1 MDICCIYPH
10 HIFFEVIIVLILF
23 LLRSPFGV
31 GCGGFSFLWSH
42 LTGLL
47 SWGVTINIQSLASPQ
62 CFRQIPLMS
71 FFFQL
76 FNPFTHRFT
85 RTFYI
90 ILKVQYGLSVF
101 TVLHATDLVAL
112 PLGRAAPA
120 VLLAVH
126 HPHPGLRVQVASWR
140 VVTCEKL
147 I

>member
-1 MDICCIYPH
+1 MDLCCINPL

-23 LLRSPFGV
+23 LLGLY
-31 GCGGFSFLWSH
+31 FLWSH
-42 LTGLL
+42 FTGLL
-47 SWGVTINIQSLASPQ
+47 SWVVTINIQILASPER
-62 CFRQIPLMS
+62 FRQIPFMS

-101 TVLHATDLVAL
+101 TVLHAATDLVTL

-126 HPHPGLRVQVASWR
+126 HPHPGLRVQVAS
-140 VVTCEKL
+140 CS